1 MLAGVVL
8 VALCVAPAGLII
20 VLTQF
25 WLEQPGLAPMLMTG
39 WLLVTLVI
47 AVPLIGVASRAIG
60 QRRENLALV
69 AQGK

>member
-1 MLAGVVL
+1 
-8 VALCVAPAGLII
+8 
-20 VLTQF
+20 
-25 WLEQPGLAPMLMTG
+25 MLMTG